1 MLLQL
6 SQSLRVTTYPY
17 NALLAFSGSRIRLIA
32 AAEGA
37 IPPTELLSMFQQ
49 AQDRQ
54 AASLVAEQAEQN
66 EQVWAI
72 LRSILGSDLSHD
84 ETQLISLEKGIKLSN
99 F

>member
-1 MLLQL
+1 
-6 SQSLRVTTYPY
+6 
-17 NALLAFSGSRIRLIA
+17 
-32 AAEGA
+32 
-37 IPPTELLSMFQQ
+37 MFQQ